1 MMVLYHLMNP
11 DAPKFLPMCCACN
24 REINGGWKYT
34 CAHCEEEYSMCPV
47 SRLPYQLLLEMHPR
61 VEGGR
66 LVSHDASLP
75 LVSLQ
80 GCYEE
85 GYWRNHQHPLQR
97 MLIRSKAAESNEPDM
112 LRQKE

>member
-1 MMVLYHLMNP
+1 
-11 DAPKFLPMCCACN
+11 
-24 REINGGWKYT
+24 
-34 CAHCEEEYSMCPV
+34 
-47 SRLPYQLLLEMHPR
+47 MHR
-61 VEGGR
+61 R
-66 LVSHDASLP
+66 